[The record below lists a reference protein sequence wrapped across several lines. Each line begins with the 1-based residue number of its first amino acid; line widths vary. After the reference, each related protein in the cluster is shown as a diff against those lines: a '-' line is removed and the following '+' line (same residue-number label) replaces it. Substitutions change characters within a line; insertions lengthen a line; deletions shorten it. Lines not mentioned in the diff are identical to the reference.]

1 MASAVFS
8 KALHVNP
15 ISHAPLPPKKLLL
28 GFSPIPRRGP
38 LFSHRVSIPKVFSC
52 SVGSNFGPII
62 AVPGKRDF
70 YVRANSEAGG
80 ETGNVEEQT
89 EASGAEEDTEAETEA
104 QADVEGEAVV
114 KEARSPRKPRIK
126 LGDIM
131 GILNKR
137 AVEAAEKERP
147 VPDIRTGDVV
157 EIKLE
162 VPENKRRLS
171 VYKGIVM
178 SRQNAGIH
186 TTIRIRR
193 IVAGVGVEIV
203 FPLYSPNIK
212 EIKVLQHRKV
222 RRARLYYLRDKLP
235 RFSTFK

>member
-1 MASAVFS
+1 MAS
-8 KALHVNP
+8 KALPQALITMPINP
-15 ISHAPLPPKKLLL
+15 THHPPVKL
-28 GFSPIPRRGP
+28 GFSASFSRR
-38 LFSHRVSIPKVFSC
+38 SSSNSARVSLSRVSSSSFGSSFCPIVAAMSRLDFVVRADS
-52 SVGSNFGPII
+52 STEGEAEAVGSE
-62 AVPGKRDF
+62 
-70 YVRANSEAGG
+70 EAL
-80 ETGNVEEQT
+80 
-89 EASGAEEDTEAETEA
+89 EAIVEA
-104 QADVEGEAVV
+104 QAEPVVESEPEEP
-114 KEARSPRKPRIK
+114 KTPRKSRVK

-137 AVEAAEKERP
+137 AVEAAVQERP

-157 EIKLE
+157 QIKLE

-171 VYKGIVM
+171 VYKGIVI

-193 IVAGVGVEIV
+193 IIAGIGVEIV

-212 EIKVLQHRKV
+212 ELKVLSHRKV

>member
-1 MASAVFS
+1 MAS
-8 KALHVNP
+8 
-15 ISHAPLPPKKLLL
+15 KLLPQALIITPTQCPSRKL
-28 GFSPIPRRGP
+28 GFSSFLSRRPSSSFVSGAP
-38 LFSHRVSIPKVFSC
+38 TSASRVSSPSIPWNLS
-52 SVGSNFGPII
+52 SVVAALPKPSF
-62 AVPGKRDF
+62 V
-70 YVRANSEAGG
+70 VRAESNSEAGVVVDD
-80 ETGNVEEQT
+80 NVEDN
-89 EASGAEEDTEAETEA
+89 EAVEESEEAEAEVESEEA
-104 QADVEGEAVV
+104 
-114 KEARSPRKPRIK
+114 KPPRKPRVK
-126 LGDIM
+126 LGDVM

-137 AVEAAEKERP
+137 AIEAAEKERP
-147 VPDIRTGDVV
+147 VPDIRTGDIL

-193 IVAGVGVEIV
+193 IIAGVGVEIV

-212 EIKVLQHRKV
+212 EIKVVKHRKV

-235 RFSTFK
+235 RLSTFK

>member
-1 MASAVFS
+1 MAS
-8 KALHVNP
+8 
-15 ISHAPLPPKKLLL
+15 KLLPQALIITPTQCPSRKL
-28 GFSPIPRRGP
+28 GFSSFLSRRPSSSFVSGAP
-38 LFSHRVSIPKVFSC
+38 TSASRVSSPSIPWDLS
-52 SVGSNFGPII
+52 SVVAALPKPSF
-62 AVPGKRDF
+62 V
-70 YVRANSEAGG
+70 VRAESNSEAGVVVDD
-80 ETGNVEEQT
+80 NVEDN
-89 EASGAEEDTEAETEA
+89 EAVEESEEPEAEES
-104 QADVEGEAVV
+104 
-114 KEARSPRKPRIK
+114 KPPRKPRVK
-126 LGDIM
+126 LGDVM

-137 AVEAAEKERP
+137 AIEAAEKERP
-147 VPDIRTGDVV
+147 VPDIRTGDIL

-193 IVAGVGVEIV
+193 IIAGVGVEIV

-212 EIKVLQHRKV
+212 EIKVVKHRKV

-235 RFSTFK
+235 RLSTFK

>member
-1 MASAVFS
+1 MGSQVLPQ
-8 KALHVNP
+8 ALHLIP
-15 ISHAPLPPKKLLL
+15 RSSTQFIPSKKL
-28 GFSPIPRRGP
+28 GFSAVLSRGP
-38 LFSHRVSIPKVFSC
+38 FVSHRVSVSAKP
-52 SVGSNFGPII
+52 VGWNLGFFRNAQVKDSFVVRAESNEAAEAEASESFEEKPDEAVQAQGDVVI
-62 AVPGKRDF
+62 AV
-70 YVRANSEAGG
+70 EA
-80 ETGNVEEQT
+80 EAEDKVEE
-89 EASGAEEDTEAETEA
+89 EE
-104 QADVEGEAVV
+104 V
-114 KEARSPRKPRIK
+114 KAPRKPRVK

-137 AVEAAEKERP
+137 AVEASETERP

-162 VPENKRRLS
+162 VPENRRRLS

-193 IVAGVGVEIV
+193 IIAGIGVEIV

-212 EIKVLQHRKV
+212 EIKVVSHRKV

-235 RFSTFK
+235 RLSTFK